1 MDITEKNELMENT
14 EQISESTKKKRGTR
28 IEQIQA
34 RQVALQKELQ
44 EVRKKENE
52 YKNKEALKIWKK
64 IKYLFIDSDILPKI
78 SDKDFVDEIGEKI
91 AKIVEEYK
99 PKKEKVENNG

>member
-1 MDITEKNELMENT
+1 MDITEKNELIENMEAAEN
-14 EQISESTKKKRGTR
+14 TKKKRGTR

-52 YKNKEALKIWKK
+52 YKNKEALKMWKK
-64 IKYLFIDSDILPKI
+64 IKYLFTDGDILPKLSNKEFI
-78 SDKDFVDEIGEKI
+78 DEIGEKI

-99 PKKEKVENNG
+99 PKKDEVENNG

>member
-1 MDITEKNELMENT
+1 MDITEKNELIENMEAAENA
-14 EQISESTKKKRGTR
+14 KKKRGTR

-52 YKNKEALKIWKK
+52 YKNKEALKMWKK
-64 IKYLFIDSDILPKI
+64 IKYLFTDGDILPKL
-78 SDKDFVDEIGEKI
+78 SDKEFIDEIGEKI

-99 PKKEKVENNG
+99 PKKEEVESNG

>member
-14 EQISESTKKKRGTR
+14 EQSESTKKKRGTR

-64 IKYLFIDSDILPKI
+64 I
-78 SDKDFVDEIGEKI
+78 
-91 AKIVEEYK
+91 
-99 PKKEKVENNG
+99 

>member
-1 MDITEKNELMENT
+1 MDITEKKELVENIET
-14 EQISESTKKKRGTR
+14 AENTKKKRGTR

-52 YKNKEALKIWKK
+52 YKNKEALKMWKK
-64 IKYLFIDSDILPKI
+64 IKYLFTDGDILPKL
-78 SDKDFVDEIGEKI
+78 SDKEFIDEIGEKI

-99 PKKEKVENNG
+99 PKKAEVENNG

>member
-1 MDITEKNELMENT
+1 MDITEKNELIENMEAAENG
-14 EQISESTKKKRGTR
+14 KKKRGTR

-52 YKNKEALKIWKK
+52 YKNKEALKMWKK
-64 IKYLFIDSDILPKI
+64 IKYLFTDGDILPKLSNKEFI
-78 SDKDFVDEIGEKI
+78 DEIGEKI
-91 AKIVEEYK
+91 AKIIEEYK
-99 PKKEKVENNG
+99 PKKDEIENNG

>member
-1 MDITEKNELMENT
+1 MDITEKKELVENIET
-14 EQISESTKKKRGTR
+14 AENTKKKRGTR

-52 YKNKEALKIWKK
+52 YKNKEALKMWKK
-64 IKYLFIDSDILPKI
+64 IKYLFTDGDILPKLSNKEFI
-78 SDKDFVDEIGEKI
+78 DEIGEKI
-91 AKIVEEYK
+91 ARIVEEYK
-99 PKKEKVENNG
+99 PKKEEVENNG

>member
-1 MDITEKNELMENT
+1 MDITEKKELVENIET
-14 EQISESTKKKRGTR
+14 AENTKKKRGTR

-52 YKNKEALKIWKK
+52 YKNKEALKMWKK
-64 IKYLFIDSDILPKI
+64 IKYLFTDGDILPKLSNKEFI
-78 SDKDFVDEIGEKI
+78 DEIGEKI

-99 PKKEKVENNG
+99 PKKDEVENNG

>member
-14 EQISESTKKKRGTR
+14 EQTSESTKKKRGTR

-52 YKNKEALKIWKK
+52 YKNKEL
-64 IKYLFIDSDILPKI
+64 
-78 SDKDFVDEIGEKI
+78 
-91 AKIVEEYK
+91 
-99 PKKEKVENNG
+99 

>member
-1 MDITEKNELMENT
+1 MGSL
-14 EQISESTKKKRGTR
+14 Q

-52 YKNKEALKIWKK
+52 YKNKEALKMWKK
-64 IKYLFIDSDILPKI
+64 IKYLFTDGDILPKL
-78 SDKDFVDEIGEKI
+78 SDKEFIDEIGEKI

-99 PKKEKVENNG
+99 PKKAEVENNG